1 LQKLNYLKPIQI
13 KIFMGIFNNFLNV
26 KITYLIIIQK
36 QFKLFFLYFQ
46 KQLIFQLNSLYL
58 QYFLM
63 IYINLFFILKFGL
76 IFNVDKLKVM
86 DQSLLLQNF

>member
-1 LQKLNYLKPIQI
+1 
-13 KIFMGIFNNFLNV
+13 MGIFNNFLNV